1 MLCNSHL
8 CQMVCVHFL
17 YLKLVIEA
25 LILLVSVSIV
35 KDTVLSKSSIIM
47 ISLAFLHPS
56 LSGNVLKSTDMLNKL
71 PVGFFSPQ
79 KYISI
84 ELTLRDVEKNANL

>member
-1 MLCNSHL
+1 MCSLF
-8 CQMVCVHFL
+8 VF
-17 YLKLVIEA
+17 KTVIEA

-47 ISLAFLHPS
+47 ISLAFLHPC

-71 PVGFFSPQ
+71 PVGFFRPKNISP
-79 KYISI
+79 
-84 ELTLRDVEKNANL
+84 LN

>member
-1 MLCNSHL
+1 MLCHSHL
-8 CQMVCVHFL
+8 FHMVCVHIL
-17 YLKLVIEA
+17 CLKTVIEA
-25 LILLVSVSIV
+25 SILLVSVSIV

-71 PVGFFSPQ
+71 PVGFFHP
-79 KYISI
+79 KNISSI
-84 ELTLRDVEKNANL
+84 GLI

>member
-1 MLCNSHL
+1 MTIMQIRFHVMSFSLISHG
-8 CQMVCVHFL
+8 VCPLFVF
-17 YLKLVIEA
+17 KTVIEA
-25 LILLVSVSIV
+25 SILLVSVSIV

-71 PVGFFSPQ
+71 PVVHP
-79 KYISI
+79 KNISSI
-84 ELTLRDVEKNANL
+84 GLDTARC